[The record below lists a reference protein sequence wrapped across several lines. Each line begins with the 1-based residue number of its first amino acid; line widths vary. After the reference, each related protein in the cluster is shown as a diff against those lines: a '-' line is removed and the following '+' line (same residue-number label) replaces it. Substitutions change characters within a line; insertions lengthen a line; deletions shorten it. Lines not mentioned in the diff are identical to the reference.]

1 MNLFL
6 LYSQSNGNGLYDY
19 LNVILVVGLLIF
31 VMIYLPRLKSK
42 QSRFDFTNELLRL
55 TAYIINSDGKV
66 SIQELHYTYAFFE
79 KEFGKHKLTTY
90 KRHLDQYLNY
100 NSPIDKELKN
110 INFNQDPTTKIQL
123 LHFLVKISI
132 SDNYLTENEFI
143 ALKLICKGIGLRSQQ
158 LHSILAMYSFITE
171 ETHQK
176 NKERRQN
183 NNHKYKRYSKSKI
196 EEAYKILEISNESTP
211 KEVKKAYR
219 KLVILYHPDKAMHL
233 EESYQKGAKEMY
245 QKINDA
251 YDFLKNHLRF

>member
-1 MNLFL
+1 MNVFL

-66 SIQELHYTYAFFE
+66 SSQELHYTYAFFE

-90 KRHLDQYLNY
+90 KRHLDQYLNT
-100 NSPIDKELKN
+100 NSTIDKELKN

-132 SDNYLTENEFI
+132 SDNYLAENEFI
-143 ALKLICKGIGLRSQQ
+143 ALKLICKGIGLRTQQ
-158 LHSILAMYSFITE
+158 LYSILAMYSFITE
-171 ETHQK
+171 EKQ
-176 NKERRQN
+176 NKERKQN
-183 NNHKYKRYSKSKI
+183 NNHKYKRNSKSKI
-196 EEAYKILEISNESTP
+196 EEAYKVLEISNEATS
-211 KEVKKAYR
+211 KEIKKAYR

-233 EESYQKGAKEMY
+233 EKSIQNGAQEMY
-245 QKINDA
+245 QKVTDA
-251 YDFLKNHLRF
+251 YDLLKSTLSFK